1 MEETKVTKGDA
12 GFNSANEIQEI
23 RGALEHLAMEAGG
36 DKDIVAKLTE
46 AVEQLTK
53 NNAALMAQLSD
64 SMKIKLEMAKKINIK
79 AAKGQDPKGKILTDK
94 ETIKSAFERNLY
106 TPGYC

>member
-1 MEETKVTKGDA
+1 
-12 GFNSANEIQEI
+12 
-23 RGALEHLAMEAGG
+23 
-36 DKDIVAKLTE
+36 
-46 AVEQLTK
+46 
-53 NNAALMAQLSD
+53 
-64 SMKIKLEMAKKINIK
+64 MKIKLEMAKKINIK